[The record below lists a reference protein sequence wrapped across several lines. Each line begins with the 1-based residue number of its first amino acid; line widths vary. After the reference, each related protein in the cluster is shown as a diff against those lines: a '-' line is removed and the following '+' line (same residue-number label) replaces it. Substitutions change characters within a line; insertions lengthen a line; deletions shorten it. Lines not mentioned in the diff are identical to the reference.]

1 MRTLVLLLLLLTLPL
16 AAQPKD
22 PTQWVELDGHE
33 ILRLSDAPQ
42 QPAGE
47 RVHRL
52 EAGLVRVLENP
63 HAETLG
69 VRQTGDRFE
78 IVAGD
83 NVLAEVF
90 ESDATSAGLNRKQTA
105 EFWAFLLQDYLRAV
119 GEERAGRHWR
129 RALTNTALY
138 LGLALLLHFLL
149 GRLLPRFH
157 IHSFAPRVVVWVTAV
172 ALALIEFPETRTAG
186 NVLLARLIL
195 PLWWVCGVIVVASL
209 LSRALNRSL
218 DLYFDDLERFW
229 QQRPDLHPR
238 PQRVRMLR
246 SGVGVFA
253 QTLLFLAAAVVA
265 GRMAGLELG
274 SAVAGAG
281 FIGVALSL
289 VARDLLADWFAGA
302 QIVAED
308 QFGVGDTITVG
319 THTGEVE
326 QFTLRATRLRLEDGS
341 SVSIAN
347 SLVRTVVNHAHSS
360 LAIVAWTL
368 PRTPSLTEEIAK
380 VESVAQQV
388 ARKLEA
394 GEPTLAGVTSVDKDN
409 VTVKVLLPVDPDKI
423 PAAKAELLHHL
434 TVAFAVVASE

>member
-1 MRTLVLLLLLLTLPL
+1 MRALVLLVLLTLPL
-16 AAQPKD
+16 AAQTPD
-22 PTQWVELDGHE
+22 GRHWVDLDGRE

-42 QPAGE
+42 QPAPE

-52 EAGLVRVLENP
+52 EAGLVRLLEDP

-78 IVAGD
+78 LVSGD
-83 NVLAEVF
+83 LVLAEVF
-90 ESDATSAGLNRKQTA
+90 ESDATSAGLNRQQTA

-119 GEERAGRHWR
+119 KEERAGRHWR
-129 RALTNTALY
+129 RALFNTSLY
-138 LGLALLLHFLL
+138 FGLALLLHLLL
-149 GRLLPRFH
+149 GRLLPRLH
-157 IHSFAPRVVVWVTAV
+157 IHSFVPRGVLWLTAAV
-172 ALALIEFPETRTAG
+172 LSAIEFPQTRTAG
-186 NVLLARLIL
+186 NVLLARLVL

-229 QQRPDLHPR
+229 RLRPDLHPR

-246 SGVGVFA
+246 SGVGVLA
-253 QTLLFLAAAVVA
+253 QTVLFLAAAVVA

-281 FIGVALSL
+281 FIGVGLSL

-319 THTGEVE
+319 AHTGEVE
-326 QFTLRATRLRLEDGS
+326 MFTLRATRLRLEDGS
-341 SVSIAN
+341 SVNIAN
-347 SLVRTVVNHAHSS
+347 SLVRTVVNHATSS
-360 LAIVAWTL
+360 LAIVSWTL
-368 PRTPSLTEEIAK
+368 PRTPDLTEAIAK

-388 ARKLEA
+388 AKELEA
-394 GEPTLAGVTSVDKDN
+394 GEPNLAGVTSVEKDA
-409 VTVKVLLPVDPDKI
+409 VTVKVLLPVAPDKI
-423 PAAKAELLHHL
+423 PTAKAELLHRL
-434 TVAFAVVASE
+434 TVAFAVSEAG